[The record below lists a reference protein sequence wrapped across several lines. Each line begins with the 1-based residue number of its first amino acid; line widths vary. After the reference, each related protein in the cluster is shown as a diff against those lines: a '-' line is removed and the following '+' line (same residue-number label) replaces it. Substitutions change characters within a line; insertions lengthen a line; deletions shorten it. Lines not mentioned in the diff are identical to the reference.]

1 LFVVAAS
8 EFGDEF
14 FFFSAF
20 VAYVNFV
27 WLLKSLFRGRDGNVE
42 RITNLFPPFTG
53 FFFHVG

>member
-1 LFVVAAS
+1 MS
-8 EFGDEF
+8 F

-53 FFFHVG
+53 FFFLCGGV